1 MVKEEDI
8 NKMKPNTRAKPDFS
22 YYLTQNAIK
31 EKLLKLETDYRSVLR
46 VKYVKKSTANGV
58 GDKIAE
64 FGGNA
69 NAKSYSVIIPVVT
82 INLDGK
88 FDEVENRKKTR
99 LMFDFGEHGRELITV
114 DTAFRFMETLV
125 EAAAKE
131 EEDDDEE
138 ESSSNTSS
146 AFSMQKATTDR
157 HSFLE
162 SLKQT
167 TFTIIPIENVNGRA
181 MVEESKK
188 FCERKNG
195 RGVDVNRN
203 FPVNFGVKEKDYDP
217 NEEFPGPYAMS
228 EPESKVLEK
237 LFKDVKPHAW
247 VNVHSGM
254 EAIFTPYDHKNE
266 EPKGEYPEF
275 ARKIGEEINQMHC
288 GKRCV
293 TGSGGKGVGYLAHG
307 TVTDYAFDV
316 VKVPAA
322 FTWEIYGDTQAHFDD
337 CFAMFNPVTKE
348 KHDDVVESWAGAGL
362 SFAHLMRA
370 HPAVGERKEED
381 GSGSSRTALSD
392 GGEKEEAETTFALSA
407 SASDSV
413 LPVNKNHDYQLL
425 RGAGQLRTGAR
436 LRGSNKIN
444 RKGHARSQM
453 FGARDQDINTWKYL
467 LLVSIF
473 TVLYCVARRQFRAVK
488 RYRTTRRNRDKATV

>member
-1 MVKEEDI
+1 
-8 NKMKPNTRAKPDFS
+8 MKPNTHAKPDFS
-22 YYLTQNAIK
+22 YYLTQNDIK
-31 EKLLKLETDYRSVLR
+31 EKLQRLETDYASILR
-46 VKYVKKSTANGV
+46 VKYVTKSSANGA
-58 GDKIAE
+58 GDKIAN

-69 NAKSYSVIIPVVT
+69 NSRSYSVTIPVVT
-82 INLDGK
+82 INLDGI
-88 FDEVENRKKTR
+88 FDEEENKQKTR
-99 LMFDFGEHGRELITV
+99 LLYDFGEHGRELITV
-114 DTAFRFMETLV
+114 DTAFRFIETLV
-125 EAAAKE
+125 EATTKE
-131 EEDDDEE
+131 EEGGEE
-138 ESSSNTSS
+138 DGNNKS
-146 AFSMQKATTDR
+146 AFSMQKATSDR
-157 HSFLE
+157 RAFLE
-162 SLKQT
+162 SLRQT
-167 TFTIIPIENVNGRA
+167 TFTVIPIENVNGRA
-181 MVEESKK
+181 MVEGAKK

-217 NEEFPGPYAMS
+217 SEEFPGPYAIS

-266 EPKGEYPEF
+266 EPVGEYPEF
-275 ARKIGEEINQMHC
+275 ARKIGEDINRMHC

-337 CFAMFNPVTKE
+337 CFAMFNPVTKK
-348 KHDDVVESWAGAGL
+348 KHDEVVESWAGAGL
-362 SFAHLMRA
+362 SLAHLMRA
-370 HPAVGERKEED
+370 HPAVGERKEA
-381 GSGSSRTALSD
+381 GGGSSRAALND
-392 GGEKEEAETTFALSA
+392 AGKEEEAEESVA
-407 SASDSV
+407 SSSSSPDPMRLRASENQHHQS
-413 LPVNKNHDYQLL
+413 L
-425 RGAGQLRTGAR
+425 RGVGQLRASGR

-453 FGARDQDINTWKYL
+453 FGARDQDIDTWKYL
-467 LLVSIF
+467 LIISIF
-473 TVLYCVARRQFRAVK
+473 TVLYCIARRQFRAVK

>member
-1 MVKEEDI
+1 
-8 NKMKPNTRAKPDFS
+8 
-22 YYLTQNAIK
+22 
-31 EKLLKLETDYRSVLR
+31 
-46 VKYVKKSTANGV
+46 
-58 GDKIAE
+58 
-64 FGGNA
+64 
-69 NAKSYSVIIPVVT
+69 
-82 INLDGK
+82 
-88 FDEVENRKKTR
+88 
-99 LMFDFGEHGRELITV
+99 
-114 DTAFRFMETLV
+114 METLV

-131 EEDDDEE
+131 EEDEEEE
-138 ESSSNTSS
+138 ESSSNTNS

-167 TFTIIPIENVNGRA
+167 RLPSSRLKTSATA

-203 FPVNFGVKEKDYDP
+203 FPVNFGVKEDYDP
-217 NEEFPGPYAMS
+217 NRSFQPIRDVRTR
-228 EPESKVLEK
+228 SKVLEK
-237 LFKDVKPHAW
+237 LFKDGNRTLEACL
-247 VNVHSGM
+247 GM

-266 EPKGEYPEF
+266 DPKGEDPEF

-362 SFAHLMRA
+362 SFAHLMRS

-381 GSGSSRTALSD
+381 GSGSSR
-392 GGEKEEAETTFALSA
+392 GQIMGEKS
-407 SASDSV
+407 
-413 LPVNKNHDYQLL
+413 
-425 RGAGQLRTGAR
+425 
-436 LRGSNKIN
+436 
-444 RKGHARSQM
+444 RSRNNICIIGFS
-453 FGARDQDINTWKYL
+453 FGFST
-467 LLVSIF
+467 S
-473 TVLYCVARRQFRAVK
+473 C
-488 RYRTTRRNRDKATV
+488 

>member
-1 MVKEEDI
+1 
-8 NKMKPNTRAKPDFS
+8 MKPNTRAKPDFS

-31 EKLLKLETDYRSVLR
+31 EKLVKLETDYRSVLR

-131 EEDDDEE
+131 EEDDEE
-138 ESSSNTSS
+138 EDNSSNTSS

-275 ARKIGEEINQMHC
+275 ARKIGE
-288 GKRCV
+288 
-293 TGSGGKGVGYLAHG
+293 
-307 TVTDYAFDV
+307 
-316 VKVPAA
+316 
-322 FTWEIYGDTQAHFDD
+322 
-337 CFAMFNPVTKE
+337 
-348 KHDDVVESWAGAGL
+348 
-362 SFAHLMRA
+362 
-370 HPAVGERKEED
+370 
-381 GSGSSRTALSD
+381 
-392 GGEKEEAETTFALSA
+392 
-407 SASDSV
+407 
-413 LPVNKNHDYQLL
+413 
-425 RGAGQLRTGAR
+425 
-436 LRGSNKIN
+436 
-444 RKGHARSQM
+444 
-453 FGARDQDINTWKYL
+453 
-467 LLVSIF
+467 
-473 TVLYCVARRQFRAVK
+473 
-488 RYRTTRRNRDKATV
+488 